1 MSPKGTPNIGRPR
14 SLDEREQQQIEA
26 DIEARETELDEQAAS
41 KPLNLSPEEIATLER
56 EKQELAAELKATR
69 PARPGRERSAPESL
83 SSHPIVDISE
93 VAPAREIEVVAASSR
108 LDALES
114 AEQELIALER
124 EESASLD
131 EELRAFEE
139 KTAIQMARLREVG
152 EAKRSEIRARQQ
164 EQRAIIEKERKAA
177 LPAQI
182 AAKAKTATR
191 EAEANRTRESAPLL
205 AQRAEFAQSWA
216 PLMATARKTI
226 TEITALDRA
235 FGSGL
240 REMSSMTAFSDTPS
254 SWPTDLRQKFGQ
266 QVVMP
271 AREVVRIL
279 DNYARPAGSVQDCPR
294 DLIAQA
300 ERLLQ
305 TWRPETPVANL
316 RHLVSHVNADTVRFL
331 SAEIDQINARFE
343 VIAAQGKEYVASGEV
358 PAEVVVLLNQ
368 EARLDMK
375 ERHLTKHLRN
385 TRQTQAEGTYED
397 PLS

>member
-1 MSPKGTPNIGRPR
+1 VRGNPKIGQGL
-14 SLDEREQQQIEA
+14 SLEAREQQKIEA
-26 DIEARETELDEQAAS
+26 DIERREQALDEQAAS
-41 KPLNLSPEEIATLER
+41 KPLNLSPAEIEALER
-56 EKQELAAELKATR
+56 EKAELAEELKATR

-93 VAPAREIEVVAASSR
+93 GAPSREIEVVAASSR

-139 KTAIQMARLREVG
+139 KTAIQMAHLREAG
-152 EAKRSEIRARQQ
+152 EAKRSEIRKRQE
-164 EQRAIIEKERKAA
+164 EQRALIAKERAAA
-177 LPAQI
+177 LPTQLAQ
-182 AAKAKTATR
+182 KAKSATR
-191 EAEANRTRESAPLL
+191 EAAANRTRESAPLL
-205 AQRAEFAQSWA
+205 AQRAEFAESWE
-216 PLMATARKTI
+216 PLLKAARKTV
-226 TEITALDRA
+226 TEVTALDKA
-235 FGSGL
+235 FGDSL
-240 REMSSMTAFSDTPS
+240 REMASMTAFSDTPS

-271 AREVVRIL
+271 AREVVRLL
-279 DNYARPAGSVQDCPR
+279 DSYAIHGKEDTPR
-294 DLIAQA
+294 SIIVQA
-300 ERLLQ
+300 ERMLAS
-305 TWRPETPVANL
+305 WHPGTPVANL
-316 RHLVSHVNADTVRFL
+316 CQLLSYVNADMVRHL
-331 SAEIDQINARFE
+331 SVEIDQINTRFE

-368 EARLDMK
+368 ETRLGMK
-375 ERHLTKHLRN
+375 ERHLTKHLHT